1 MKFRTLKMLVLGA
14 GAGFAAYKIMSNE
27 QARELAIQGF
37 NKLQATALENIKR
50 VKYLQI
56 QQVRDLDSI
65 QAYQESIC
73 EQWNRI

>member
-1 MKFRTLKMLVLGA
+1 MKFRTLKILVLGA

-27 QARELAIQGF
+27 QTRELAIQGF
-37 NKLQATALENIKR
+37 NKLQATALDNIKR
-50 VKYLQI
+50 VKYLQT
-56 QQVRDLDSI
+56 QQVRDLDSL

>member
-27 QARELAIQGF
+27 QTRELAIQGF

-50 VKYLQI
+50 VKYLQT

>member
-27 QARELAIQGF
+27 QTRELAIQGF
-37 NKLQATALENIKR
+37 NKLQATALDNIKR
-50 VKYLQI
+50 VKYLQT
-56 QQVRDLDSI
+56 QQVRDLDSL